1 MHVPDYYSDPEN
13 CKEEAVLI
21 KTRRG
26 MEAAQERGLCL
37 GESSISGSNLCC
49 MDQYLNKAGMK
60 FEGAWYPSG
69 GALGGPILWL
79 QTSDVKGTQ
88 GVLIL
93 AVCRGFYCTINSTCI
108 NVQ

>member
-13 CKEEAVLI
+13 CKEAVLI

-26 MEAAQERGLCL
+26 LEAAQERGLCL
-37 GESSISGSNLCC
+37 GKVVSQAPICAAWTST
-49 MDQYLNKAGMK
+49 LNKAGMK